1 MFLIILWSSLTCQN
15 KKDTLVDPVESSFKD
30 LTFSRTNESG
40 HYGSNKYFQ
49 KNRICGTYFEPTE
62 CKNPAVCLQSSSVV
76 RGQRIH
82 YQSES
87 MFYFNYFRGCQKGAG
102 LCFHKKLSNMKKWRP
117 RGRLSIFSSRIFR
130 SFPIILDPLENNI
143 KIKML
148 QDNLL
153 GK

>member
-49 KNRICGTYFEPTE
+49 KNRIC
-62 CKNPAVCLQSSSVV
+62 
-76 RGQRIH
+76 
-82 YQSES
+82 
-87 MFYFNYFRGCQKGAG
+87 
-102 LCFHKKLSNMKKWRP
+102 
-117 RGRLSIFSSRIFR
+117 RIFR

-148 QDNLL
+148 
-153 GK
+153 